1 MTEKCRVCREILEES
16 WVFCEYCGKKTKS
29 KTNTNSN
36 KEETVKI
43 EIMKKTKQEQLKK
56 HQLIKQSHKMERIPV
71 TVTLLSKEKQEIDP
85 KTTLFNA
92 RLKARELARETPTL
106 DEPISTLGPLK
117 SNKSIHNIADA
128 HTEKMISFLEE
139 YNRSEILKS
148 TQQTPTV
155 QSKIGDAKI
164 KKQQKHKGKSK
175 SNNNDADFFRNDLE
189 VKHSQNFNV
198 VSTKSESYLDNV
210 PSLLDIFDDPSLL
223 PPRDECQKNIQ
234 QHEEVGD
241 GVNEVRVG
249 TQLQAKISDLND
261 DNQEPE
267 PEVLFWGKV
276 TDSEHPVEEEVQ
288 QAEPIE
294 DVSSL
299 QKAVREMKL
308 FKGDFWGDQHGSD
321 ADDVGKCEEQRKL
334 EQDEINALICNDED
348 DNEEGE
354 AVTKTD
360 DYDEWDEVNIS
371 LIAKY

>member
-1 MTEKCRVCREILEES
+1 M
-16 WVFCEYCGKKTKS
+16 
-29 KTNTNSN
+29 
-36 KEETVKI
+36 
-43 EIMKKTKQEQLKK
+43 
-56 HQLIKQSHKMERIPV
+56 
-71 TVTLLSKEKQEIDP
+71 
-85 KTTLFNA
+85 
-92 RLKARELARETPTL
+92 
-106 DEPISTLGPLK
+106 
-117 SNKSIHNIADA
+117 
-128 HTEKMISFLEE
+128 
-139 YNRSEILKS
+139 
-148 TQQTPTV
+148 
-155 QSKIGDAKI
+155 
-164 KKQQKHKGKSK
+164 
-175 SNNNDADFFRNDLE
+175 
-189 VKHSQNFNV
+189 KHSQNFNV

-234 QHEEVGD
+234 QHEEVSD
-241 GVNEVRVG
+241 GVNEARIG

-360 DYDEWDEVNIS
+360 DYDEWDEVNIKFI
-371 LIAKY
+371 L